1 LHELERDCC
10 GAPAG
15 MPIRARSVFGRI
27 LASMT
32 TEERTN
38 VQQECTWSK
47 RSDIPDAHAITT
59 RSNEQVPES
68 SLSSLSSLSSKK
80 QRRRRRKQ
88 AEQNGT
94 QYGKSRHAT
103 EDDNMWGLVSDTIVL
118 KGPSSTAPVLKG
130 RRSLSKNRPSTA
142 PSNPFRGEYK
152 SPPKIRGRLNVGV
165 CSPSF
170 YGRRRDSNSG
180 GKLQVLAKRP
190 STAAV
195 HKPTLK

>member
-1 LHELERDCC
+1 MHELERDCC

-15 MPIRARSVFGRI
+15 MPIRARSVFGRV

-47 RSDIPDAHAITT
+47 RSDIPDVHAITT
-59 RSNEQVPES
+59 RSNELVPE
-68 SLSSLSSLSSKK
+68 SSLSSKK

-88 AEQNGT
+88 AEKNGT

-142 PSNPFRGEYK
+142 PSNPFRGEYQ
-152 SPPKIRGRLNVGV
+152 SPSKIRGRLNVGV

-170 YGRRRDSNSG
+170 YGRRRKPTVNSVSG
-180 GKLQVLAKRP
+180 GKLQLLAMRP